1 MLKEVEQKEKQI
13 WDAYFA
19 EALSGNGQEMENSN
33 LWWTISERD
42 TIDIVK
48 KLFGQKP
55 FSVCEAGCGSGGSSF
70 SLIKEMNVTELCL
83 MDVSANALSY
93 AKKIAPKGIETP
105 IQYKQVSILST
116 QNTKQ
121 QYDFVWNTGLIE
133 HYQPNDIITI
143 VKNMLNITKDDG
155 IVMIGIPNKSNIAV
169 IKARI
174 LGSKFGSKYLKFIP
188 GYRNTTE
195 IPYSNK
201 QIKQLLSDSFKN
213 SDIRVLFAGSPLFVG
228 TPEFIVKFID
238 ALIKKPRSA
247 FLSYFI
253 IHKEVQR

>member
-1 MLKEVEQKEKQI
+1 MLKAVEQKEKQI
-13 WDAYFA
+13 WDTYFA
-19 EALSGNGQEMENSN
+19 EALSGSGQEMENSN

-93 AKKIAPKGIETP
+93 AKKIAPKDIETP

-195 IPYSNK
+195 IPYTNKHIK
-201 QIKQLLSDSFKN
+201 QILSTNFEN
-213 SDIRVLFAGSPLFVG
+213 HNIDIRFAGSPLFAG
-228 TPEFIVKFID
+228 TPEFIVKFADI
-238 ALIKKPRSA
+238 LVKCPRNA
-247 FLSYFI
+247 FLTYFI
-253 IHKEVQR
+253 IKKGIQK